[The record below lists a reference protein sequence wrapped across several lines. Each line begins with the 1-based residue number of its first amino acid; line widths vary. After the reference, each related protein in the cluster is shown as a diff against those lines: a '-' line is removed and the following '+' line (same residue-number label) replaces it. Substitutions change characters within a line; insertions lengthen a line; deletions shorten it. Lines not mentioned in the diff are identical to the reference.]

1 MLHRPSVHPI
11 AERALRPIESPSG
24 NLNRQPLIHLRRE
37 TPLRKRTNPL
47 TIRNESI
54 NPLHA
59 KNSRCPRLQ
68 RLRDSVNVAPPA
80 VAHFAEEAISRLFR
94 LPTG

>member
-1 MLHRPSVHPI
+1 MFDSSSIHPI
-11 AERALRPIESPSG
+11 AKSARRPVEPSSR

-37 TPLRKRTNPL
+37 TPLRKRTNTL
-47 TIRNESI
+47 TILNERI
-54 NPLHA
+54 DTLHA

-68 RLRDSVNVAPPA
+68 VLRDSINVTTPA
-80 VAHFAEEAISRLFR
+80 VAHLAEEAKGWFLR

>member
-1 MLHRPSVHPI
+1 MFHCSSVHPI
-11 AERALRPIESPSG
+11 SESAWRPIESPSG

-47 TIRNESI
+47 TILNERI
-54 NPLHA
+54 NTLHT

-68 RLRDSVNVAPPA
+68 VLRDSVNVTTPA
-80 VAHFAEEAISRLFR
+80 VAHLAEEAVGRFLR